1 MCGIRTHRLPDNDY
15 FNESAVHARYA
26 AAATLRRVTV
36 TATTDHTT
44 LALTREYYR
53 DDERTL
59 EWDALAERLFVPASH
74 VAVDLTGRSAPGIVA
89 GRYHVS
95 RLLGTGGMG
104 AVWLAHDEV
113 LQRPVALKQ
122 FSDERRDGGSCP
134 LREARAAAR
143 ISHPGVVQVHDV
155 ILDED
160 GDWLV
165 MEALPGEPLSTI
177 IRERGRLPVDEVRQ
191 IALQLL
197 PALQAIHA
205 VDLVHRDI
213 KPSNIQV
220 CGGDRIVLTDFGLS
234 SPPSA
239 GGGSRGSVAGSL
251 RYMAPETIIDGQ
263 FGPASD
269 LYSLGVTLYT
279 AIEGQLP
286 FDPGTPMSLLE
297 SARSAA
303 LAAPRHAG
311 YLGEVLSG
319 LLESNPGRRMDAARA
334 LSHLQLIGP

>member
-1 MCGIRTHRLPDNDY
+1 
-15 FNESAVHARYA
+15 
-26 AAATLRRVTV
+26 V
-36 TATTDHTT
+36 TATTDYAT
-44 LALTREYYR
+44 LAFTREYYR
-53 DDERTL
+53 GDESTMA
-59 EWDALAERLFVPASH
+59 WDALAARALVPANH
-74 VAVDLTGRSAPGIVA
+74 VAVDANGRVGPGIVA

-95 RLLGTGGMG
+95 RLIGTGGMG
-104 AVWLAHDEV
+104 AVWLAHDEI
-113 LQRPVALKQ
+113 LQRDVALKQ
-122 FSDERRDGGSCP
+122 FSDEPREDGPCP

-165 MEALPGEPLSTI
+165 MEALPGKPLSTI
-177 IRERGRLPVDEVRQ
+177 IRDRGRLPVDEVRR
-191 IALQLL
+191 IALQLV

-239 GGGSRGSVAGSL
+239 GDDPRGSVAGSL

-279 AIEGQLP
+279 AIEGHLP
-286 FDPGTPMSLLE
+286 FDPGTPLSLLD

-334 LSHLQLIGP
+334 LSHLQLMGA

>member
-1 MCGIRTHRLPDNDY
+1 
-15 FNESAVHARYA
+15 
-26 AAATLRRVTV
+26 VT
-36 TATTDHTT
+36 TTTDHTT
-44 LALTREYYR
+44 LAFTREHYR
-53 DDERTL
+53 GDESTVG
-59 EWDALAERLFVPASH
+59 WDALAAGVSGAANR
-74 VAVDLTGRSAPGIVA
+74 VAVDASARVGPGIVA
-89 GRYHVS
+89 SRYHVS

-104 AVWLAHDEV
+104 AVWLADDEV
-113 LQRPVALKQ
+113 LQRAVALKQ
-122 FSDERRDGGSCP
+122 FSDGHRGNGSCL

-143 ISHPGVVQVHDV
+143 ISHPGVVRVHDV
-155 ILDED
+155 ILDGD

-197 PALQAIHA
+197 PALQAIHT

-220 CGGDRIVLTDFGLS
+220 CGDDRVVVTDFGLS
-234 SPPSA
+234 SPPSP
-239 GGGSRGSVAGSL
+239 GGGPRGPVAGSL

-279 AIEGQLP
+279 AIEGHLP
-286 FDPGTPMSLLE
+286 FDPGTPISLLN

-311 YLGEVLSG
+311 YLGKLLGG
-319 LLESNPGRRMDAARA
+319 LLESDPGRRMNAARA
-334 LSHLQLIGP
+334 LRHLQLIGP